1 MTEYFPSAEA
11 MRNYTD
17 KALKV
22 RFDVIYGQLKEKIM
36 TAANKGEY
44 YIYYV
49 DPLPKPVIE
58 QLIKLGYDFDC
69 EHERNEVYYV
79 ITWGQKIRE
88 DKINDYS
95 R

>member
-36 TAANKGEY
+36 AAANKGEY
-44 YIYYV
+44 YIYYT
-49 DPLPKPVIE
+49 DPLPQPVIE

-69 EHERNEVYYV
+69 EHDRNEVYYV
-79 ITWGQKIRE
+79 ITWGQK
-88 DKINDYS
+88 
-95 R
+95 